1 MGVLCC
7 KLYYCLFCV
16 AAGAAEAAT
25 SKWGVGNRVNRCDGA
40 VASTCGPPGS
50 TACPALSLKH
60 GVFIVSY
67 HYVFIGPELA
77 SVLYLHPSCQPGIR
91 QGGVSAAGQ
100 AVKHPI
106 VICSDMDFA
115 RSNDF
120 CYGCTSVRN
129 AQSKRHSQ
137 RCGEK
142 VGNGSFS
149 ANGSATLR
157 PAQSSIQ

>member
-1 MGVLCC
+1 MLCC
-7 KLYYCLFCV
+7 KLYYWLFNV
-16 AAGAAEAAT
+16 AAVAAEAAT
-25 SKWGVGNRVNRCDGA
+25 SKWGVGIRVNRCDGA

-50 TACPALSLKH
+50 SACPALILKP

-67 HYVFIGPELA
+67 HFVFIGPELA
-77 SVLYLHPSCQPGIR
+77 SVLYLHPSCQPGKR
-91 QGGVSAAGQ
+91 QGEVSAAGQ

-106 VICSDMDFA
+106 VICRDIDFA
-115 RSNDF
+115 KSNDF

-137 RCGEK
+137 RCGAK
-142 VGNGSFS
+142 VGNGSFR

-157 PAQSSIQ
+157 PAQTSIH

>member
-1 MGVLCC
+1 MLCC
-7 KLYYCLFCV
+7 KLYYWLFNV
-16 AAGAAEAAT
+16 AAVAAEAAA
-25 SKWGVGNRVNRCDGA
+25 SKWGFGIRVNRCDGA
-40 VASTCGPPGS
+40 VASTCEPPGS

-67 HYVFIGPELA
+67 HCVFIGPELA
-77 SVLYLHPSCQPGIR
+77 SVLYCHPSCQPGKR

-100 AVKHPI
+100 AAKHPS
-106 VICSDMDFA
+106 VICRDIGFA
-115 RSNDF
+115 RSNEH

-137 RCGEK
+137 RCGAK
-142 VGNGSFS
+142 AGNGSFN

-157 PAQSSIQ
+157 SAQSSIH

>member
-1 MGVLCC
+1 M
-7 KLYYCLFCV
+7 YYWLFYV
-16 AAGAAEAAT
+16 AAVAAEAAT
-25 SKWGVGNRVNRCDGA
+25 SKWGVGICVNRCDGA

-67 HYVFIGPELA
+67 HCVLIGPELA
-77 SVLYLHPSCQPGIR
+77 SVLYLHPSCQPGKW

-100 AVKHPI
+100 AVKHPS
-106 VICSDMDFA
+106 VICRDIGFST
-115 RSNDF
+115 SNDF

-137 RCGEK
+137 RCGAK

-157 PAQSSIQ
+157 SAQSSIH